1 MRGMKVVRMIKDQS
15 TVASERVADILAERI
30 LAGDLVPGARI
41 KQDEL
46 AVELQSSRIPV
57 RDALRMLEARGLV
70 TMRANAGAR
79 VTSLTRRD
87 LEVSYEIR
95 ERIEPLLLADSVP
108 NLTDQDLADLCDVID
123 RNERNADVDQAIAL
137 GREFHW
143 ITYRRHSCPLLA
155 QIVERVWDTTQSYR
169 RAYMRL
175 ALVSGGNG
183 GESGGRTHDIE
194 HRLLYDAIAKREVE
208 TAQAALVLHIRRM
221 RTSVLRLGSS
231 LERSGRRSG
240 AVPGSSKPSK
250 RLTGLYTTSLRASGC
265 GG

>member
-1 MRGMKVVRMIKDQS
+1 MYTIDGIAMTQDPSVPQG
-15 TVASERVADILAERI
+15 VASQRVADILAERI
-30 LAGDLVPGARI
+30 LSGDLAPGARI

-46 AVELQSSRIPV
+46 ADELATSRIPV

-108 NLTDQDLADLCDVID
+108 HLTDADLADLRVVME
-123 RNERNADVDQAIAL
+123 RNEGVTDIDEAIAL

-143 ITYRRHSCPLLA
+143 ITYRRHSTPLLA

-169 RAYMRL
+169 RAYMKL
-175 ALVSGGNG
+175 AMGNTVSG
-183 GESGGRTHDIE
+183 GGRTHDLE
-194 HRLLYDAIAKREVE
+194 HQLLYEAIVKREVE
-208 TAQAALVLHIRRM
+208 TAQAALVLHIRRTRIGLIRYGHLLSGGAM
-221 RTSVLRLGSS
+221 S
-231 LERSGRRSG
+231 LAAE
-240 AVPGSSKPSK
+240 
-250 RLTGLYTTSLRASGC
+250 
-265 GG
+265 

>member
-1 MRGMKVVRMIKDQS
+1 MQKDQS
-15 TVASERVADILAERI
+15 IVASQRVADILAERI
-30 LAGDLVPGARI
+30 LAGDLAPGTRI

-46 AVELQSSRIPV
+46 ADELETSRIPV

-79 VTSLTRRD
+79 VASLSRRD

-108 NLTDQDLADLCDVID
+108 HLTAEDMADLRDVMERHENVCDAG
-123 RNERNADVDQAIAL
+123 EAIAL

-143 ITYRRHSCPLLA
+143 ISYRRHSSPLLA

-175 ALVSGGNG
+175 AMDAAD
-183 GESGGRTHDIE
+183 GEPRRPRGIE
-194 HRLLYDAIAKREVE
+194 HRLLFDAICKREVE
-208 TAQAALVLHIRRM
+208 TAQAALVMHIRRT
-221 RTSVLRLGSS
+221 R
-231 LERSGRRSG
+231 
-240 AVPGSSKPSK
+240 
-250 RLTGLYTTSLRASGC
+250 TGLLRYGHLLSGSLAEPAPRVYEGAE
-265 GG
+265 